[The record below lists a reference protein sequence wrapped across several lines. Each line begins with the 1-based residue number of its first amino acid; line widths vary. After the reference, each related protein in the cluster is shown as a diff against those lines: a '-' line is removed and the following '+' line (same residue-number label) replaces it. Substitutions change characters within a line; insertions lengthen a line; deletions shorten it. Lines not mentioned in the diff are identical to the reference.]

1 MSKAVESA
9 AKPLPQT
16 VNTEDAQSPFDAD
29 DLVKISRLFPLK
41 HHCVPPLWKKVGMR
55 VWHTRC
61 GRA

>member
-1 MSKAVESA
+1 MSKAVGRA
-9 AKPLPQT
+9 AKPLPQM
-16 VNTEDAQSPFDAD
+16 VNTKDAQSLFDVD
-29 DLVKISRLFPLK
+29 DLVQTSRLFPLK